1 MDFRK
6 APFAEGEPNFPHY
19 LATADSK
26 HQIFK
31 KLEWNLLSFYFLF
44 LVNHGPSRPVWGIS
58 SGAPYLD
65 ASHGILFLRQR
76 VSYYH
81 QAITAVEGEVRA
93 EEVVEESRG

>member
-1 MDFRK
+1 MVH
-6 APFAEGEPNFPHY
+6 P
-19 LATADSK
+19 
-26 HQIFK
+26 
-31 KLEWNLLSFYFLF
+31 
-44 LVNHGPSRPVWGIS
+44 RPVWGIG

-81 QAITAVEGEVRA
+81 QAITAVEEVRA